1 MAATLSDGVY
11 QIQNVHYTKSY
22 IGLQYHDIIVAGRY
36 ETQDD
41 DPHIKW
47 TVKVVDESG
56 YKITI
61 SSGDR
66 YIGAVFSPTICQSKK
81 VVLYDI
87 AFEWELSSRDVGRW
101 FIRDSSSGFGL
112 YLPDGNNGTEV
123 DLTRDG
129 AGDVSYWYFESPP
142 TE

>member
-11 QIQNVHYTKSY
+11 QIQNVAYTESY
-22 IGLQYHDIIVAGRY
+22 IGLQYHDIIVAGRHQ
-36 ETQDD
+36 TQVD

-47 TVKVVDESG
+47 TVKVDESG
-56 YKITI
+56 HKITI

-66 YIGAVFSPTICQSKK
+66 YIGAVAEK
-81 VVLYDI
+81 VVYYKESFKWD
-87 AFEWELSSRDVGRW
+87 LSSRDVGRW
-101 FIRDSSSGFGL
+101 FIRDPTSGLGL
-112 YLPDGNNGTEV
+112 YLPNENDGTEV

-129 AGDVSYWYFESPP
+129 AGDVSYWYFESPL